1 MTVTEFLQEPLQGQT
16 SLSRVVWLYG
26 IVGSLLF
33 GAVELFLNP
42 ENQFAMRVYTILGL
56 FFGTYI
62 TIATYRCAK
71 NCKSPSLARF
81 VRVCAVISLVLLPVL
96 TYFDLTGQLTMSD
109 LMQGGRLPE

>member
-26 IVGSLLF
+26 VVGSLLF

-56 FFGTYI
+56 FFGIYI

-96 TYFDLTGQLTMSD
+96 TYFELTGALTMSD
-109 LMQGGRLPE
+109 LMQGQLPE